1 DGLSAPPE
9 LRWSCQAHANLP
21 PLGPSRRTPNQG
33 PFPLHPFCCRVD
45 PNGTVDPSDT
55 PRCFRL
61 IAEVRAATPRS
72 TGSSALRRALCR
84 RATPTTPVSDPA
96 VMGRLLRRDPSA
108 FPVRMAGRRSQ
119 RPFRGLL
126 GLHSHCGPSTRRPT
140 PGGPLFRELQRF
152 GCPPRRLG
160 SYRDVPT
167 TSRTGLSPARDTA
180 PQRGAHSNPCFS
192 RDHVFARLISM
203 LQAARSEKA
212 DETKTAARS
221 FLKSESARAPLRPR
235 LRRDVE
241 QIAALGVTLA

>member
-1 DGLSAPPE
+1 
-9 LRWSCQAHANLP
+9 
-21 PLGPSRRTPNQG
+21 
-33 PFPLHPFCCRVD
+33 
-45 PNGTVDPSDT
+45 
-55 PRCFRL
+55 
-61 IAEVRAATPRS
+61 
-72 TGSSALRRALCR
+72 
-84 RATPTTPVSDPA
+84 VSDPA

-180 PQRGAHSNPCFS
+180 PQRGAHSNPRFGLPGVVTS
-192 RDHVFARLISM
+192 AVVARPYDAVATNGCHDAFERAL
-203 LQAARSEKA
+203 ARTGVRA
-212 DETKTAARS
+212 GLKTAVS
-221 FLKSESARAPLRPR
+221 CGSLPSPSASLACHASAPLKGTDSLVHAVPPVDRELVGFR
-235 LRRDVE
+235 
-241 QIAALGVTLA
+241 G

>member
-9 LRWSCQAHANLP
+9 LQWSCQPHANLP

-55 PRCFRL
+55 QRCFRL

-72 TGSSALRRALCR
+72 TGSPALRRALCR

-119 RPFRGLL
+119 RPFRVEACSGFI
-126 GLHSHCGPSTRRPT
+126 RIAA
-140 PGGPLFRELQRF
+140 
-152 GCPPRRLG
+152 RRL
-160 SYRDVPT
+160 
-167 TSRTGLSPARDTA
+167 
-180 PQRGAHSNPCFS
+180 
-192 RDHVFARLISM
+192 
-203 LQAARSEKA
+203 A
-212 DETKTAARS
+212 DPPLVGRC
-221 FLKSESARAPLRPR
+221 SESFSDSVALLAASVATGTYRQLPGQDFHLQETRPLSAVHIRT
-235 LRRDVE
+235 VF
-241 QIAALGVTLA
+241 QA

>member
-1 DGLSAPPE
+1 
-9 LRWSCQAHANLP
+9 
-21 PLGPSRRTPNQG
+21 
-33 PFPLHPFCCRVD
+33 
-45 PNGTVDPSDT
+45 
-55 PRCFRL
+55 

-72 TGSSALRRALCR
+72 TGSPALRRALCR

-96 VMGRLLRRDPSA
+96 VMGRLLRRDPTA

-180 PQRGAHSNPCFS
+180 PQRGAHSNPRLS
-192 RDHVFARLISM
+192 RDHVFAHSDGRFGLVSSNKI
-203 LQAARSEKA
+203 
-212 DETKTAARS
+212 DGTKTATRCVVKLGNPGWLRGPELTPPPYWCTLLSGGASACNPGRVPRVPAGGLHGRESRHDDRRRPS
-221 FLKSESARAPLRPR
+221 FVGRWADYAM
-235 LRRDVE
+235 
-241 QIAALGVTLA
+241 